1 MRLIFAIIFLTIM
14 ITDSDAQLVFDK
26 SGPVKFLALGDSYTI
41 GESVAEEERW
51 PELLAAA
58 LRARGVN
65 IEKPKIIATTGWRTD
80 QLKAAI
86 LASGTPDDYNLVS
99 LLIGVNNQ
107 YQKRTAEAYEP
118 EFIELLDM
126 AIKKAGG
133 NKNNVFVV
141 SIPDYGYTPFGQPK
155 QKEISQGLD
164 EFNEV
169 NKEITLERGIAYF
182 NITEI
187 SRDGLKKPEL
197 VAADKL
203 HPSGA
208 MYRLWVEEMLKGIRV
223 R

>member
-1 MRLIFAIIFLTIM
+1 MKLILSAILIFIM
-14 ITDSDAQLVFDK
+14 IPDSDAQLVFNK
-26 SGPVKFLALGDSYTI
+26 EQPVKFLALGDSYTI

-51 PELLAAA
+51 PELLAAS
-58 LRARGVN
+58 LRAAGLT

-86 LASGTPDDYNLVS
+86 IASGLPDDYNLVS

-107 YQKRTAEAYEP
+107 YQKRTEEEYEP
-118 EFIELLDM
+118 EFSELLDM

-133 NKNNVFVV
+133 NKKNVFVV
-141 SIPDYGYTPFGQPK
+141 SIPDYGYTPFGQQR
-155 QKEISQGLD
+155 QKEISDALD

-169 NKEITLERGIAYF
+169 NKEITLARGIAYF

-187 SRDGLKKPEL
+187 SRDGLKNPEL
-197 VAADKL
+197 VAADRL

-208 MYRLWVEEMLKGIRV
+208 MYKLWVEEIMKGIRI